1 MATKRLRGSTW
12 EYVVKRKGLLIK
24 PIYLSFTSEAEG
36 DEYVRRLEAQLDAG
50 IVPTEFTTANTAGK
64 HTLADLIRSYQVAL
78 HVPAD
83 DQALLGVLYGRI
95 GKTPLLT
102 LNYQWIERWV
112 ADMKRVLNLSP
123 TTIRHYVGALGRC
136 FAWACRSGQYPEL
149 AINPVSLLPK
159 RYATYSD
166 ADKAFLASLGDDDLT
181 AKEDESRD
189 QRVDARQEAAIRAVL
204 DGVKREDRQRPL
216 VLEYQAALEC
226 MFDLAIETAM
236 RMREIFTLEAEQVDI
251 PARTIFLDKTKNGDR
266 RQVPLSSVAVRAYET
281 YAAHLRDGTR
291 GMAGFRGEERLFPWW
306 DGDAKSLAKVTS
318 RLSRQYARIFDTAKC
333 GEIRFHDLRHEATS
347 RFFER
352 TQLTDIEISRITG
365 HKDPRMLRRY
375 ANLRGSK
382 LAAHLW

>member
-1 MATKRLRGSTW
+1 MATKRLRGNTW
-12 EYVVKRKGLLIK
+12 EYVVKRKGLLTK
-24 PIYLSFTSEAEG
+24 PIYLSFTNEAEG

-50 IVPTEFTTANTAGK
+50 VIPVEFKTATAAGA
-64 HTLADLIRSYQVAL
+64 HTLVDLIRSYQVAL

-95 GKTPLLT
+95 GTVSLLA
-102 LNYQWIERWV
+102 LNYQWAERWV
-112 ADMKRVLNLSP
+112 SDMKRVLNLSP

-149 AINPVSLLPK
+149 AINPLSLLPK

-166 ADKAFLASLGDDDLT
+166 ADKAFLLALGDGAE

-189 QRVDARQEAAIRAVL
+189 QRVDQVQEAAIRAVL
-204 DGVKREDRQRPL
+204 NGEKHEDRQRPL
-216 VLEYQAALEC
+216 ELNYCAALEC
-226 MFDLAIETAM
+226 VFDLAIETAM
-236 RMREIFTLEAEQVDI
+236 RMREIFTLEAVQVDI
-251 PARTIFLDKTKNGDR
+251 PERTIFLDKTKNGDR
-266 RQVPLSSVAVRAYET
+266 RQVPMSSVAVRAYET
-281 YAAHLRDGTR
+281 YLAHLRDGTR
-291 GMAGFRGEERLFPWW
+291 GMEGFTGEVRLFPWW
-306 DGDAKSLAKVTS
+306 DGDKAVLAKVTS
-318 RLSRQYARIFDTAKC
+318 RLSRQYARIFETAKC